1 MDLQLDTEIRNVLE
15 LVRSS
20 MRTNGTPL
28 EAAIRELRRVTE
40 EMERQLDNN
49 IKCLR
54 GLKAKSK
61 KIPKRRTKFQGI
73 KLPKPPQKPIIPAR
87 KALTRRGPRKS
98 KSLDTD
104 RRNKRLERTKR
115 QLEKENV
122 SALNETSKLRQD
134 LRKQRRALAKE
145 RSESARKSLEID
157 LLRNDNITAHQNL
170 NDRQTALKE
179 AQERCRELGVPLRSQ
194 NEATHA
200 AQDQYAGESPIT
212 VDGSNFD
219 EVGDLDDMIPSKPS
233 SPDEKGNKFNEY
245 ERHIATPPPSQRRIS
260 SVTTAATPPETPVAG
275 PSNNLILLGG
285 YFPVVEDENFDDE
298 MKEIFRGHLYVGR
311 VFRRFREF
319 LETGHENSWYCVQD
333 IVKYGYSFG
342 SWNDNI
348 CENGEHD
355 GVRCSQVKVTV
366 VDSIRR
372 LRFKH
377 DDVRPS
383 NWQDLYPE
391 RLVTTRIS

>member
-54 GLKAKSK
+54 GLKANCK
-61 KIPKRRTKFQGI
+61 KTPKRRIQFQGI
-73 KLPKPPQKPIIPAR
+73 ELPKQPQKPIIPAR
-87 KALTRRGPRKS
+87 KALTRRGPSKN
-98 KSLDTD
+98 KSLDMD

-122 SALNETSKLRQD
+122 SALYETSKLRQD
-134 LRKQRRALAKE
+134 LRKQRRTLAKE
-145 RSESARKSLEID
+145 RSENARKSLEID
-157 LLRNDNITAHQNL
+157 LLRNDNMTAHQNL
-170 NDRQTALKE
+170 NDSQTALKE
-179 AQERCRELGVPLRSQ
+179 AQERCRELEASLRSQ

-200 AQDQYAGESPIT
+200 AQDQYTGESPIT

-245 ERHIATPPPSQRRIS
+245 EWHIATPPPSQRRIS
-260 SVTTAATPPETPVAG
+260 SVTTTATPPETPVAD

-298 MKEIFRGHLYVGR
+298 MKEIFRGHLYVDR

-333 IVKYGYSFG
+333 IIKYGYSFG

-348 CENGEHD
+348 CGNGEHD
-355 GVRCSQVKVTV
+355 VVRCRQVKVTV
-366 VDSIRR
+366 FHSIRR
-372 LRFKH
+372 FCFKR
-377 DDVRPS
+377 DEDVRPS
-383 NWQDLYPE
+383 N
-391 RLVTTRIS
+391 

>member
-1 MDLQLDTEIRNVLE
+1 
-15 LVRSS
+15 
-20 MRTNGTPL
+20 
-28 EAAIRELRRVTE
+28 
-40 EMERQLDNN
+40 
-49 IKCLR
+49 
-54 GLKAKSK
+54 
-61 KIPKRRTKFQGI
+61 
-73 KLPKPPQKPIIPAR
+73 
-87 KALTRRGPRKS
+87 
-98 KSLDTD
+98 
-104 RRNKRLERTKR
+104 
-115 QLEKENV
+115 V

-170 NDRQTALKE
+170 NDRQTVLKE
-179 AQERCRELGVPLRSQ
+179 AQERCRELEASLRSQ

-200 AQDQYAGESPIT
+200 AQDQYAGEPPIT

-298 MKEIFRGHLYVGR
+298 MKEIFRMGSMMAFVAGR
-311 VFRRFREF
+311 SRLPWSTR
-319 LETGHENSWYCVQD
+319 S
-333 IVKYGYSFG
+333 
-342 SWNDNI
+342 
-348 CENGEHD
+348 D
-355 GVRCSQVKVTV
+355 G
-366 VDSIRR
+366 
-372 LRFKH
+372 FA
-377 DDVRPS
+377 S
-383 NWQDLYPE
+383 NAM
-391 RLVTTRIS
+391 RM

>member
-1 MDLQLDTEIRNVLE
+1 MK
-15 LVRSS
+15 
-20 MRTNGTPL
+20 
-28 EAAIRELRRVTE
+28 
-40 EMERQLDNN
+40 RQLDNN

-73 KLPKPPQKPIIPAR
+73 KLPKLPQKPIIPAR
-87 KALTRRGPRKS
+87 KALTHRGPSKS

-122 SALNETSKLRQD
+122 SALYETSKLRQD

-145 RSESARKSLEID
+145 RSE
-157 LLRNDNITAHQNL
+157 T
-170 NDRQTALKE
+170 LKE
-179 AQERCRELGVPLRSQ
+179 AQERCRELEASLRSQ

-200 AQDQYAGESPIT
+200 AQDQYAGESLIT

-219 EVGDLDDMIPSKPS
+219 EVGDLDDMVPSKPS

-245 ERHIATPPPSQRRIS
+245 ERHIVTPPPSQRRIS

-275 PSNNLILLGG
+275 PSNNLILFGG

-355 GVRCSQVKVTV
+355 GVRCRQVKVTV

-372 LRFKH
+372 FRFKR
-377 DDVRPS
+377 DEDVRPS
-383 NWQDLYPE
+383 N
-391 RLVTTRIS
+391 